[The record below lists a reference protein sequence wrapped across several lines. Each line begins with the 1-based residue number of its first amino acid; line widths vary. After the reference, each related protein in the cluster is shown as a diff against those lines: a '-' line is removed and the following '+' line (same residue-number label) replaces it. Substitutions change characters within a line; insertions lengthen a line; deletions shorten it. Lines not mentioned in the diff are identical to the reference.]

1 MQKLSDFLDKYLS
14 PLADKI
20 SNNRFLKSIAD
31 GVVATMPLTMI
42 AAVFSIIAT
51 LPSILPFIPS
61 WSEEVTAA
69 LNAPYNYLFGML
81 ALVISYTVAYRH
93 SLQYK
98 MNQMNCG
105 IVSLLCFVMI
115 VGLQSDGTIATSY
128 FGYSGIFT
136 AVLTAII
143 SVEIYRLL
151 IQYKIWIRMPASVPP
166 VVSSTFEQII
176 PLSVL
181 IGGFYGLSLLC
192 QATTG
197 DMIPAL
203 VQSIVTPAIQG
214 SDSIWYQVL
223 IHFFMQLFFWLG
235 LHGWAILAGVMVPI
249 QTTLLAGNVEAAAAG
264 QALPFFTAGGA
275 NFVGTWAWFLPL
287 MLIFFCKAKRNKAIG
302 KATLIPGVF
311 GITEPYLF
319 GTPLVLNPIL
329 GIPFILYQPVCVA
342 ITFAC
347 TKFDLMSRS
356 AMTQLAGIPQPF
368 ATWISCDGDFRVFLV
383 FAVVCLATFV
393 IWYPFLK
400 VWDKRC
406 LKEEAEMESQAEFE
420 A

>member
-61 WSEEVTAA
+61 WSEAVTSA
-69 LNAPYNYLFGML
+69 LNAPSNYLFGML

-143 SVEIYRLL
+143 SVEVYRLL

-166 VVSSTFEQII
+166 VVSSTF
-176 PLSVL
+176 
-181 IGGFYGLSLLC
+181 
-192 QATTG
+192 
-197 DMIPAL
+197 
-203 VQSIVTPAIQG
+203 
-214 SDSIWYQVL
+214 
-223 IHFFMQLFFWLG
+223 
-235 LHGWAILAGVMVPI
+235 
-249 QTTLLAGNVEAAAAG
+249 
-264 QALPFFTAGGA
+264 
-275 NFVGTWAWFLPL
+275 
-287 MLIFFCKAKRNKAIG
+287 
-302 KATLIPGVF
+302 
-311 GITEPYLF
+311 
-319 GTPLVLNPIL
+319 
-329 GIPFILYQPVCVA
+329 
-342 ITFAC
+342 
-347 TKFDLMSRS
+347 
-356 AMTQLAGIPQPF
+356 
-368 ATWISCDGDFRVFLV
+368 
-383 FAVVCLATFV
+383 
-393 IWYPFLK
+393 
-400 VWDKRC
+400 
-406 LKEEAEMESQAEFE
+406 
-420 A
+420 